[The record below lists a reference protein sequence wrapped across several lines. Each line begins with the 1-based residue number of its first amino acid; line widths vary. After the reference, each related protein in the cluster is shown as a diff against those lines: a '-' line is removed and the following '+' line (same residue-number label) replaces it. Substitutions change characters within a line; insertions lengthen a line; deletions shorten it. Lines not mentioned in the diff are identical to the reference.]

1 MLNKV
6 LSVVLVCLLILALIF
21 ILTGCSKI
29 NKESLNGN
37 RNSAGYTAILE
48 TPDGEIISGYCTNWR
63 LGGSGAVI
71 LDIDGKFYTTHIR
84 NVLIC
89 DEEE

>member
-29 NKESLNGN
+29 DKEALFVKHE
-37 RNSAGYTAILE
+37 AGYTAILE

-63 LGGSGAVI
+63 LGNSGAVI
-71 LDIDGKFYTTHIR
+71 LDIDGKLYTTHIR

-89 DEEE
+89 NEEE